1 METKDLI
8 KAELQKL
15 SKDELIDIIA
25 QLVSVYIQSK
35 VFSRLSSANC
45 VQHCVNNIHTNIQPA
60 INNMM
65 QELNLNFQST
75 KD

>member
-25 QLVSVYIQSK
+25 ELTSVYIQSR

-45 VQHCVNNIHTNIQPA
+45 VQHCVDNIYANIQPA

-75 KD
+75 KS